1 MMTSRSLYTV
11 DTNVL
16 IDLHRGNVLEKFFEL
31 PYQFV
36 SPDVILEDELLE
48 PSGASLIRLGLQRG
62 ELSGEE
68 VLAVGKLYEHHSNI
82 AVEDLFALML
92 ALGRGLTLLTGD
104 NNLRKLA
111 NKHNV
116 KVHGTLWVLDEMV
129 EKNILKSV
137 EASRALHSMLE
148 QGSRLPSHEYQDRF
162 RKWSTK

>member
-16 IDLHRGNVLEKFFEL
+16 IDLHRGNVLEKFFKL

-48 PSGASLIRLGLQRG
+48 PSGASLIRLGLQRC

-68 VLAVGKLYEHHSNI
+68 VLAVEKLYEHHSNI
-82 AVEDLFALML
+82 AVGDLFTLML

-104 NNLRKLA
+104 NNLVRSFPHLPA
-111 NKHNV
+111 T
-116 KVHGTLWVLDEMV
+116 GTRTPAA
-129 EKNILKSV
+129 IP
-137 EASRALHSMLE
+137 ALRRTRRRCDVCRRD
-148 QGSRLPSHEYQDRF
+148 G
-162 RKWSTK
+162 